1 MQATP
6 LQMAN
11 IAAAIANKGHY
22 YTPHLVKAIGDSTL
36 NYKKT
41 KKKTLVN
48 PEYFDIVHEGMQ
60 WVIEESGGTARRARI
75 DSLHY
80 CGKTG
85 TSQNPHGEDHSIFMC
100 FAPRENPKIAM
111 VVFVENGGKGGA
123 TSAPIASLLVEKYL
137 YKTIKRIAT
146 EEYVLNLKLY

>member
-1 MQATP
+1 
-6 LQMAN
+6 
-11 IAAAIANKGHY
+11 
-22 YTPHLVKAIGDSTL
+22 
-36 NYKKT
+36 
-41 KKKTLVN
+41 
-48 PEYFDIVHEGMQ
+48 
-60 WVIEESGGTARRARI
+60 
-75 DSLHY
+75 
-80 CGKTG
+80 
-85 TSQNPHGEDHSIFMC
+85 MC